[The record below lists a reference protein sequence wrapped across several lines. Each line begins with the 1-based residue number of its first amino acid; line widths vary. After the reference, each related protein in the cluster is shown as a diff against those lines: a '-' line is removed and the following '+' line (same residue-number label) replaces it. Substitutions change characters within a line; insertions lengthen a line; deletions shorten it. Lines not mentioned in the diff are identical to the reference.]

1 MGREEWGSLHGCAD
15 AASGCPGC
23 CRQRGR
29 GTAVASQPQCGCWV
43 CRVRLTSWAEAQGQ
57 QPQRNGFSPLCVCM
71 CRFRWP
77 GVVGHSKQRR
87 HEYSSRGGSGGPHP
101 VLLPHN
107 TAPHLWAPHTAGR
120 LGLAFTPWLSLD
132 PWLAPQLHS
141 PHLVRG
147 RPRLRCRSARR
158 EPCSAPRESP
168 VRQTGEETS
177 TQQNQTQ
184 NSLLVTCSFTT
195 CWAPPFNS
203 VTLNT
208 EHELATSEPGL
219 TQ

>member
-1 MGREEWGSLHGCAD
+1 MSTVAVG
-15 AASGCPGC
+15 AAG
-23 CRQRGR
+23 
-29 GTAVASQPQCGCWV
+29 A
-43 CRVRLTSWAEAQGQ
+43 
-57 QPQRNGFSPLCVCM
+57 
-71 CRFRWP
+71 
-77 GVVGHSKQRR
+77 
-87 HEYSSRGGSGGPHP
+87 PHP

-120 LGLAFTPWLSLD
+120 LGLASHPWPPLD
-132 PWLAPQLHS
+132 PWLAPQLRS

-147 RPRLRCRSARR
+147 RPQTRRRSARR
-158 EPCSAPRESP
+158 EAQAWPPESLL

-184 NSLLVTCSFTT
+184 NSLLVTCSLTT

-203 VTLNT
+203 VTLNI